1 MKLQQLRYIWEVK
14 RHDLNISATA
24 LGLYTSQPGISKQIR
39 LLEEELGVEIF
50 TRSGKHLSKVTP
62 IGEDILEIVGEIL
75 NKVDG
80 IKGLASDYKSPAK
93 GSLSI
98 STTHTQARYTLPS
111 VIAEFVPHYPKVFL
125 SVVQGTTR
133 DNLEGVINGDV
144 DFVIITEDFEI
155 SSTLVV
161 MPCFNYS
168 TVVVVPKDHPLTQLA
183 EVDLTD
189 IIAYPLVTHVF
200 GFGFN
205 TLGSTTLGQ
214 AFERKGLKPKIA
226 LAAGNAD
233 VIKSYV
239 RAGLGVGVVA
249 DLAYDPIED
258 SDLVVV
264 NVPELDESYLC
275 SIGIRKGSYISGYMH
290 AFIEGFA
297 PHLNRCVVTEVMSL
311 TSAEAQKGYF
321 KDIEIPDY
329 KFYHHT
335 NMIAE

>member
-80 IKGLASDYKSPAK
+80 IKGIASDYKSPNE

-98 STTHTQARYTLPS
+98 STTHTQARYTLPG

-161 MPCFNYS
+161 MPCFNYG
-168 TVVVVPKDHPLTQLA
+168 TFVVVPKDHPLTQLV
-183 EVDLTD
+183 EVGLVD
-189 IIAYPLVTHVF
+189 IAAYPLVTHVF
-200 GFGFN
+200 GFGYN
-205 TLGSTTLGQ
+205 TLSSTTLGR
-214 AFERKGLKPKIA
+214 AFKKSGLTPHIA

-239 RAGLGVGVVA
+239 RSGLGVGVVA
-249 DLAYDPIED
+249 DLAFDAIED
-258 SDLVVV
+258 SDLVRL
-264 NVPELDESYLC
+264 NVPELTDSYLC
-275 SIGIRKGSYISGYMH
+275 SIGIRRDSYIPNYMYK
-290 AFIEGFA
+290 FIEGFA
-297 PHLNRCVVTEVMSL
+297 PHLNRDVVAEVMSL
-311 TSAEAQKGYF
+311 SSPKAVGEYF
-321 KDIEIPDY
+321 ADFDIPDY
-329 KFYHHT
+329 
-335 NMIAE
+335 